1 MLLITYLR
9 CFLLFYNN
17 SDPSWRERA
26 TRYGALVTDPPL
38 SALGHKQARETA
50 KFLQKL
56 ITTPTTTTTKSSNIA
71 VVSDGDDG
79 GSTTA
84 ATNGIDAILVSPYL
98 RTIQTAA
105 PTSDIFNVPIY
116 VENGLSESH
125 ATKNNYIPSSHERF
139 IYFPQIDPTYIP
151 LVHDIVPTPGHM
163 CKVTGYECESFPIDY
178 MKRMEL
184 LARQLECKYVGQSI
198 VLFSHAASLALVAAL
213 CHCSLRDMKFAPCG
227 VYCMERRISSCC
239 SSSNTNEED
248 DCCHR
253 HSFPWTLVQ
262 SGHTNEEHVSE
273 NSVTTYPWGFED
285 EHFNETETVVGQHK
299 GGRSLDMNYFVRSIQ
314 EFDDS
319 SEHKSEM

>member
-1 MLLITYLR
+1 VLIHILLAV
-9 CFLLFYNN
+9 LFIILH

-50 KFLQKL
+50 KFLRK
-56 ITTPTTTTTKSSNIA
+56 IISSPTATITKSSNIA
-71 VVSDGDDG
+71 VVGVHGDG
-79 GSTTA
+79 GSSSATTS
-84 ATNGIDAILVSPYL
+84 GIDAILVSPYL
-98 RTIQTAA
+98 RTIQTAV
-105 PTSDIFNVPIY
+105 PTSDIFNIPIY
-116 VENGLSESH
+116 IENGLSESH

-151 LVHDIVPTPGHM
+151 LVHDIVPTPGHI
-163 CKVTGYECESFPIDY
+163 CKVTGYECESFPIEY

-213 CHCSLRDMKFAPCG
+213 CHCSLCDMKFAPCG
-227 VYCMERRISSCC
+227 VYCMERRISSRRS

-248 DCCHR
+248 DCYR
-253 HSFPWTLVQ
+253 HSSPWTLVQ
-262 SGHTNEEHVSE
+262 SGHTNEEHVLE
-273 NSVTTYPWGFED
+273 NSVTTYPWGYED
-285 EHFNETETVVGQHK
+285 EHFNETLVGKQE
-299 GGRSLDMNYFVRSIQ
+299 GGQRIDMDYFVRSKH
-314 EFDDS
+314 EFDDR

>member
-1 MLLITYLR
+1 VLIHILLAV
-9 CFLLFYNN
+9 LFIILH

-50 KFLQKL
+50 KFLRKL

-71 VVSDGDDG
+71 VVGVHGDG
-79 GSTTA
+79 GGSISA
-84 ATNGIDAILVSPYL
+84 ATSGIDAILVSPYL

-105 PTSDIFNVPIY
+105 PTSDIFNIPIY
-116 VENGLSESH
+116 IENGLSESH

-151 LVHDIVPTPGHM
+151 LVHDIVPTPGHT
-163 CKVTGYECESFPIDY
+163 CKLTGYECESFPTDY
-178 MKRMEL
+178 MKRMES

-227 VYCMERRISSCC
+227 VYCMERISSCR
-239 SSSNTNEED
+239 SSSITNEED
-248 DCCHR
+248 DCHR
-253 HSFPWTLVQ
+253 HSSPWTLVQ

-273 NSVTTYPWGFED
+273 NSVTTYPWGYED
-285 EHFNETETVVGQHK
+285 EHFNETETVVGQQEG
-299 GGRSLDMNYFVRSIQ
+299 GGRIDMDYFVRSKQ
-314 EFDDS
+314 EIDDS